1 MVRASAE
8 SGGATRRRRAADR
21 DRTNRRPAAVEEE
34 TAAHVAE
41 IRRVHA
47 RERAASASA
56 LAEEERRISDERR
69 AAFLDRERKAGD
81 ELADLL
87 ARGERRLE
95 ERLRGFADDL
105 ERAQRHL
112 ETQLARLQQQ
122 QKQALQEVEARI
134 EAEAAELG
142 STAEEQRKAV
152 FRLREE
158 LERAA
163 SAAVAEALDE
173 LEAHTAE
180 RRRAIDEINERLRA
194 RETAINES
202 LERAETDVR
211 ARLDVL
217 LVEWERR
224 QTANLERVMERE
236 VERHA
241 QLALVSLDERVRDA
255 RGCDRAAPTR
265 ARSCGR
271 AALTRGA
278 RAAHRGELAP
288 RAAARDLSLGDVSLC
303 QAQASIEL
311 GIAPSR

>member
-1 MVRASAE
+1 MIVWILAGCLAAALILAVVFWLALRRSRARRDDVAQQTAVARTAVRK
-8 SGGATRRRRAADR
+8 
-21 DRTNRRPAAVEEE
+21 AVEEE

-41 IRRVHA
+41 IRRIHA
-47 RERAASASA
+47 LERAASASA

-69 AAFLDRERKAGD
+69 AGFLERERKAGD

-122 QKQALQEVEARI
+122 QTLALQEVETRI

-163 SAAVAEALDE
+163 SAAVAEALEE

-180 RRRAIDEINERLRA
+180 RRRAIEEINERLRA

-224 QTANLERVMERE
+224 QTANLERVMDRE

-241 QLALVSLDERVRDA
+241 QLGLVSLEERIREAREDAIVRLQ
-255 RGCDRAAPTR
+255 RELDRAV
-265 ARSCGR
+265 
-271 AALTRGA
+271 
-278 RAAHRGELAP
+278 EL
-288 RAAARDLSLGDVSLC
+288 LSREELVRR
-303 QAQASIEL
+303 IEEN
-311 GIAPSR
+311 

>member
-1 MVRASAE
+1 VLVWILLGCLVAALVLAAWLWLALRRSRARRDDVAQQIAIARTAVRK
-8 SGGATRRRRAADR
+8 
-21 DRTNRRPAAVEEE
+21 AVEEE
-34 TAAHVAE
+34 TEAQVAE

-47 RERAASASA
+47 RERAESASA
-56 LAEEERRISDERR
+56 LAEEERRLSDERR
-69 AAFLDRERKAGD
+69 AVFLDRERKAGD
-81 ELADLL
+81 ELSDLL
-87 ARGERRLE
+87 ARSERRLE
-95 ERLRGFADDL
+95 ERLRGFSDDL

-122 QKQALQEVEARI
+122 QTQALLEVEARI
-134 EAEAAELG
+134 ETEAAELG

-173 LEAHTAE
+173 LETHTTE
-180 RRRAIDEINERLRA
+180 RRRAIDEINDRLRV

-241 QLALVSLDERVRDA
+241 QLALVSLDERIRETREDA
-255 RGCDRAAPTR
+255 IARLKRELDRTVEMLSR
-265 ARSCGR
+265 Q
-271 AALTRGA
+271 
-278 RAAHRGELAP
+278 ELA
-288 RAAARDLSLGDVSLC
+288 RRLEDA
-303 QAQASIEL
+303 
-311 GIAPSR
+311 

>member
-1 MVRASAE
+1 MLVWILLGCLVAALVLAAWLWLALRRSRARRDDVAQQIAIARTAVRK
-8 SGGATRRRRAADR
+8 
-21 DRTNRRPAAVEEE
+21 AVEEE
-34 TAAHVAE
+34 TEAQVAE

-47 RERAASASA
+47 RERAESASA
-56 LAEEERRISDERR
+56 LAEEERRLSDERR
-69 AAFLDRERKAGD
+69 AVFLDLERKAGD
-81 ELADLL
+81 ELSDLL
-87 ARGERRLE
+87 ARSERRLE
-95 ERLRGFADDL
+95 ERLRGFSDDL

-122 QKQALQEVEARI
+122 QTQALLEVEARI
-134 EAEAAELG
+134 ETEAAELG

-173 LEAHTAE
+173 LETHTTE
-180 RRRAIDEINERLRA
+180 RRRAIDEINDRLRV

-241 QLALVSLDERVRDA
+241 QLALVSLDERIRETREDA
-255 RGCDRAAPTR
+255 IARLKRELDRTVEMLSR
-265 ARSCGR
+265 Q
-271 AALTRGA
+271 
-278 RAAHRGELAP
+278 ELA
-288 RAAARDLSLGDVSLC
+288 RRLEDA
-303 QAQASIEL
+303 
-311 GIAPSR
+311 

>member
-1 MVRASAE
+1 MLVWILLGCLVAALVLAAWLWLALRRSRARRDDVAQQIAIARTAVRK
-8 SGGATRRRRAADR
+8 
-21 DRTNRRPAAVEEE
+21 AVEEE
-34 TAAHVAE
+34 TEAQVAE

-47 RERAASASA
+47 RERAESASA
-56 LAEEERRISDERR
+56 LAEEERRLSDERR
-69 AAFLDRERKAGD
+69 AVFLDRERKAGD
-81 ELADLL
+81 ELSDLL
-87 ARGERRLE
+87 ARSERRLE
-95 ERLRGFADDL
+95 ERLRGFSDDL

-122 QKQALQEVEARI
+122 QTQALLEVEARI
-134 EAEAAELG
+134 ETEAAELG

-173 LEAHTAE
+173 LETHTTE
-180 RRRAIDEINERLRA
+180 RRRAIDEINDRLRV

-241 QLALVSLDERVRDA
+241 QLALVSLDERIRETREDA
-255 RGCDRAAPTR
+255 IARLKRELDRTVEMLSR
-265 ARSCGR
+265 Q
-271 AALTRGA
+271 
-278 RAAHRGELAP
+278 ELA
-288 RAAARDLSLGDVSLC
+288 RRLEDA
-303 QAQASIEL
+303 
-311 GIAPSR
+311 